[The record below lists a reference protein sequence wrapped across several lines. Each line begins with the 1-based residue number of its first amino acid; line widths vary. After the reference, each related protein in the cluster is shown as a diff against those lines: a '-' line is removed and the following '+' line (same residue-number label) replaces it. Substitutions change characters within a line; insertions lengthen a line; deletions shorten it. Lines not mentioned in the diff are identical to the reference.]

1 MVKEQSLV
9 KQLSLSHGC
18 KIGLMTTF
26 TSVFFSSSLDVLV
39 GVSDA
44 FCASVGSF
52 SSRSSK
58 VMYETVMFQKG
69 KMFSID
75 AGDFQVYFIA
85 NGEHLEV
92 LRLDLLIVR
101 KLV

>member
-1 MVKEQSLV
+1 MVEEPSHV
-9 KQLSLSHGC
+9 KQLSLSQVC
-18 KIGLMTTF
+18 IGLMTTF
-26 TSVFFSSSLDVLV
+26 TSFSSSSFLAVLV

-75 AGDFQVYFIA
+75 AGDFQV
-85 NGEHLEV
+85 
-92 LRLDLLIVR
+92 
-101 KLV
+101 

>member
-1 MVKEQSLV
+1 MLKKARENLQYMVEEPSHV
-9 KQLSLSHGC
+9 KQLLLYHVC

-26 TSVFFSSSLDVLV
+26 TSVSSSSSHAVFV

-58 VMYETVMFQKG
+58 VMYETIMFQKG

-75 AGDFQVYFIA
+75 AGDFQV
-85 NGEHLEV
+85 
-92 LRLDLLIVR
+92 
-101 KLV
+101 